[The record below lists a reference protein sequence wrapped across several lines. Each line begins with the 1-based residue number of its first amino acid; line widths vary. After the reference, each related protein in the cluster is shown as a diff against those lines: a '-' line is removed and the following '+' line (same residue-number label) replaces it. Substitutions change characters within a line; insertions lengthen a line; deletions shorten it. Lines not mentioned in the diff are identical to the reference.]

1 MLAKACP
8 QLHSLDIQHSMV
20 ESTAV
25 VSFLEEAGPRM
36 QKLWLT
42 YNSQTTAIL
51 GALLGSCCPQLQ
63 VLEVSTGLN
72 HNITPLQLPVEA
84 LQKGCP
90 QLQSSC
96 SFLTAALEALFSQA
110 PKGRISGLPTT
121 SSGKPFQLWAQGL
134 FCTERSLA
142 RRLKSNSF
150 YPFMQQQPN
159 VFVLEYYLDTLWKG
173 TLLFIVC
180 ILLISF
186 GLVSEVQ
193 KQETWG
199 FPAYGVGVGLWLMI
213 SSLPRR
219 RLVLNHALGV
229 YHFSIQGRT
238 VCQGPMHLVYV
249 RLALNSDAY
258 RRCFFQL
265 VLCGHKLEPLV
276 LVQLSERYEQMEYLG
291 RYIARKL
298 NINYFD
304 CLATSYRH
312 VVRHWPLGST
322 FSPGIVLRKT
332 GTYDEGN
339 SQWDPDV

>member
-1 MLAKACP
+1 M
-8 QLHSLDIQHSMV
+8 S
-20 ESTAV
+20 
-25 VSFLEEAGPRM
+25 
-36 QKLWLT
+36 
-42 YNSQTTAIL
+42 
-51 GALLGSCCPQLQ
+51 
-63 VLEVSTGLN
+63 
-72 HNITPLQLPVEA
+72 
-84 LQKGCP
+84 
-90 QLQSSC
+90 
-96 SFLTAALEALFSQA
+96 A

-159 VFVLEYYLDTLWKG
+159 GWILSEVLGPTWGGLFRARALALPPRAASRSPVFSRVLGAPPLVFVLESGLPGPPTLPSYPG
-173 TLLFIVC
+173 DPAPPRHRPPRRLRE
-180 ILLISF
+180 SPRRPQ
-186 GLVSEVQ
+186 VQ

-339 SQWDPDV
+339 PQWDPDV

>member
-1 MLAKACP
+1 MVPSRTNYPELLEPSAAQPRRPPAVAPLSSP
-8 QLHSLDIQHSMV
+8 Q
-20 ESTAV
+20 T
-25 VSFLEEAGPRM
+25 
-36 QKLWLT
+36 
-42 YNSQTTAIL
+42 
-51 GALLGSCCPQLQ
+51 
-63 VLEVSTGLN
+63 
-72 HNITPLQLPVEA
+72 
-84 LQKGCP
+84 
-90 QLQSSC
+90 SC

-142 RRLKSNSF
+142 RRLKNNSF
-150 YPFMQQQPN
+150 YPFTQQQPN
-159 VFVLEYYLDTLWKG
+159 GWTLTASPGPTWGWLFRARALALPPRAASRSPVFSRVFAAPPPVFVLEYYLDTLWKG

-219 RLVLNHALGV
+219 RLVLNHARGV

-304 CLATSYRH
+304 CLAMSYRH
-312 VVRHWPLGST
+312 VVRHWPLGT
-322 FSPGIVLRKT
+322 AFSPGIVLRKT
-332 GTYDEGN
+332 GAYDGGN
-339 SQWDPDV
+339 PQWDPDV

>member
-1 MLAKACP
+1 
-8 QLHSLDIQHSMV
+8 
-20 ESTAV
+20 
-25 VSFLEEAGPRM
+25 
-36 QKLWLT
+36 
-42 YNSQTTAIL
+42 
-51 GALLGSCCPQLQ
+51 
-63 VLEVSTGLN
+63 
-72 HNITPLQLPVEA
+72 
-84 LQKGCP
+84 
-90 QLQSSC
+90 
-96 SFLTAALEALFSQA
+96 
-110 PKGRISGLPTT
+110 
-121 SSGKPFQLWAQGL
+121 
-134 FCTERSLA
+134 
-142 RRLKSNSF
+142 
-150 YPFMQQQPN
+150 MQQQPN

-219 RLVLNHALGV
+219 RLVLNHARGV

-249 RLALNSDAY
+249 RLALNSDGDA
-258 RRCFFQL
+258 REGPRTRGGRARDGKPRG
-265 VLCGHKLEPLV
+265 VGRGGHAGQYPVPGAPPPLTRV
-276 LVQLSERYEQMEYLG
+276 RELSNLPLTSLSKQMEYLG

-312 VVRHWPLGST
+312 VVRHWPLGTT

-332 GTYDEGN
+332 GAYGGN
-339 SQWDPDV
+339 PQWDPDV